1 LVLTVRDVMTP
12 QVVTIEPTQNVKNAA
27 RRMTMFGISSL
38 LVLSKEGLKGI
49 LTEKD
54 IISRVV
60 CMGLEP
66 SKVKVREVMSEPV
79 IVVGPDEPLE
89 RAVELMLTQ
98 RIKKLPVLELEE
110 GNYRLVGILSLIDV
124 AEIQPDLL
132 SSLKEMIQQ
141 ELPEGEAKFYVS

>member
-66 SKVKVREVMSEPV
+66 AKVKVKEVMSEPV

-98 RIKKLPVLELEE
+98 RIKKLPVLEQEE

-141 ELPEGEAKFYVS
+141 EAPEGETKFYVS

>member
-1 LVLTVRDVMTP
+1 MVLIVRDVMTP
-12 QVVTIEPTQNVKNAA
+12 QVVTIEPTQSVKNAA

-49 LTEKD
+49 ITEKD

-66 SKVKVREVMSEPV
+66 SKVRVKEIMSEPV

-89 RAVELMLTQ
+89 KAVELMLTQ
-98 RIKKLPVLELEE
+98 RIKKLPVLENDE
-110 GNYRLVGILSLIDV
+110 GSYRLVGILSLLDV
-124 AEIQPDLL
+124 AGIHPDLIN
-132 SSLKEMIQQ
+132 SIKEMM
-141 ELPEGEAKFYVS
+141 EMEASEPEAKFYVS

>member
-1 LVLTVRDVMTP
+1 MVRDVMTP
-12 QVVTIEPTQNVKNAA
+12 QVVTIEPTQSVKNAA

-66 SKVKVREVMSEPV
+66 SKVKVKEIMSEPV

-89 RAVELMLTQ
+89 KAVELMLTQ
-98 RIKKLPVLELEE
+98 RIKKLPVLENEE
-110 GNYRLVGILSLIDV
+110 GNYRLVGILSLLDV
-124 AEIQPDLL
+124 AGIHPDLIN
-132 SSLKEMIQQ
+132 SIKEMM
-141 ELPEGEAKFYVS
+141 ESEASEPEAKFYVS

>member
-1 LVLTVRDVMTP
+1 MFTVRDVMTP
-12 QVVTIEPTQNVKNAA
+12 QVITIEPTQNVKNAA

-60 CMGLEP
+60 CMGLDP
-66 SKVKVREVMSEPV
+66 QKVRVKEIMSEPV
-79 IVVGPDEPLE
+79 IVVGPEEPLE

-98 RIKKLPVLELEE
+98 RIKKLPVLEQEE

-132 SSLKEMIQQ
+132 NSLKEMIQQ
-141 ELPEGEAKFYVS
+141 ELPEEEAKFYVS